1 MSNNKYRIMN
11 IVGARPNM
19 VKMAPLIRAIKRIPV
34 LDPVLVH
41 TGQHYDYL
49 MSQVFFEQLGMPAPD
64 YNLEVG
70 SGSQHAQ
77 TAEIMKRFGD
87 VVQQDRPDMVVVVG
101 DVNSTIACSLV
112 AAKERIPLVHVEAGL
127 RSGDRSMPEEIN
139 RLLTDSISDILFT
152 TEESG
157 NENLCREGVATE
169 KVFFVG
175 NIMIDSLVHSIDAA
189 RGSALV
195 AKLAPPRQKYGVLT
209 LHRPANVD
217 DADKL
222 RAVLAAVTKIA
233 SDLPVLFP
241 VHPRTQEKIASAG
254 INGMKSWDGKHA
266 IGKSGVWMMGP
277 APYLDFLGVVD
288 GAAFI
293 MTDSGGIQEE
303 STFMGVPCL
312 TFRDNTERPATIKY
326 GTNRLVGT
334 DPAAL
339 IHHAAEVLRG
349 ADRGQEPIH
358 GVPPLWDGH
367 AAERI
372 VEILHR
378 YLQSAAGRPSDY
390 QGESVHSAH

>member
-1 MSNNKYRIMN
+1 MPNCNFRIMN
-11 IVGARPNM
+11 VVGARPNL
-19 VKMAPLIRAIKRIPV
+19 VKMAPLMRAMRQIPD

-64 YNLEVG
+64 YDLEIG
-70 SGSQHAQ
+70 SGSQHEQ
-77 TAEIMKRFGD
+77 TAGIIQRFGEL
-87 VVQQDRPDMVVVVG
+87 VQQDRPQMVVVVG
-101 DVNSTIACSLV
+101 DVNSTVACSLV
-112 AAKERIPLVHVEAGL
+112 AAKERIPLAHVEAGL

-139 RLLTDSISDILFT
+139 RLLTDAVSDLLFT

-157 NENLCREGVATE
+157 NQNLHREGVPAE

-189 RGSALV
+189 RKSALV
-195 AKLAPPRQKYGVLT
+195 GKLGLPRRGYGVLT

-222 RAVLAAVTKIA
+222 CAVLAAVVEIA
-233 SDLPVLFP
+233 RELPVLFP
-241 VHPRTQEKIASAG
+241 AHPRTQARIASAG
-254 INGMKSWDGKHA
+254 IEGMRSWDGAQA
-266 IGKSGVWMMGP
+266 IQENGVWMMGP
-277 APYLDFLGVVD
+277 APYLDFLGIVD
-288 GAAFI
+288 GAALVI
-293 MTDSGGIQEE
+293 TDSGGIQEE

-339 IHHAAEVLRG
+339 ILHAREVLRAAG
-349 ADRGQEPIH
+349 SSQNSIPR
-358 GVPPLWDGH
+358 VPPLWDGH

-372 VEILHR
+372 VGILYG
-378 YLQSAAGRPSDY
+378 YLQSAAGRSRSP
-390 QGESVHSAH
+390 GL